1 MGQKPFPHII
11 ALVVLSLALLVAQ
24 ISCGGH
30 SSSSPPNNNSNP
42 GAPGSSNSAS
52 AICNCVKNQSE
63 SDDYRTQAKHV
74 DLPQIA
80 ANEINVATMLGW
92 PVSNDPA
99 FDATRQGRELQ
110 MFHIGNAFLQLAWLN
125 PGDCDLHLEI
135 SDSPDKNAPRAI
147 VETPHTSSFCTARV
161 QLQQQLAAKG
171 FNLSTSSGELP
182 NPLAADVLGLAFE
195 DFHHP
200 RGSSHVATFWEL
212 HPAIVT
218 LK

>member
-1 MGQKPFPHII
+1 MGRKRFPHII
-11 ALVVLSLALLVAQ
+11 AFAALSLALLVAQ

-30 SSSSPPNNNSNP
+30 SSSFSNP
-42 GAPGSSNSAS
+42 MNPGNPGSSNSAN
-52 AICNCVKNQSE
+52 AICNCVKNQAE

-74 DLPQIA
+74 DLPPIA
-80 ANEINVATMLGW
+80 ANEINVATILGW
-92 PVSNDPA
+92 AVGTDPA
-99 FDATRQGRELQ
+99 FDAPRQGREQQ
-110 MFHIGNAFLQLAWLN
+110 MFHIGQAFLQFAWLN

-135 SDSPDKNAPRAI
+135 SDSPDKNAPRVI
-147 VETPHTSSFCTARV
+147 VETPHMNSFCTARV

-171 FNLSTSSGELP
+171 FSLSTSSGELS
-182 NPLAADVLGLAFE
+182 NPVAVDVLGLAFE

-200 RGSSHVATFWEL
+200 RGSARVATFWEL